1 MKKGYY
7 WMALSG
13 LLMAS
18 CTEETEPVGP
28 DVSGGTPAG
37 REISFVFPGT
47 ARGEVPYTKAIAS
60 EAENGLQT
68 LDIYVFTEDTLS
80 AKTPKPMLLEEIYR
94 SDGTGTEEKG
104 FALGT
109 SADAKTAKISVSPG
123 ENKSFYFVANSR
135 GERSLDGVELNVTDT
150 TAFRKLMT
158 NKQEGLLA
166 CPLLMSAVCDTTMS
180 TVKGN
185 IKVSLTRRVARFD
198 ISNDALATKFVIQ
211 KIGLENVPQWGP
223 IFPGTGYAT
232 ERLAKLPVIDFSSL
246 ENSNAGETYS
256 VFYLYPLSEAEMTKS
271 GVKLTMIGQNTDG
284 VAQIVDVPIQNYETK
299 KPIAIT
305 PNNRYKVV
313 VEERGLGTLTA
324 TLTVLDWEPGD
335 TLDVQPDLGTIALR
349 YDEPQ
354 IPVEGVSFT
363 NNTLTVGSAKIEDAD
378 AIRIN
383 VECGSEW
390 ELVPDGNN
398 WITAII
404 KNTKDAAGGDAA
416 GDNVDYIAITT
427 TANPGSSPREGTVIV
442 QNKIRPSVRQPL
454 VIRQS
459 GATKYIDVTADLK
472 WEAGVSFGSNQ
483 LNLPGLLSN
492 ATTDDDKFTVTLK
505 VAASAAWEMTSGETL
520 GDGNWA
526 TVTADT
532 DNNTLT
538 VVAAQNKTKD
548 NNRDVEITLQL
559 TDDATITQTVKIH
572 QSAPDFGTIRLSCKD
587 MGENGSVTVPAT
599 GFANDADHVEGKS
612 KISVAA
618 NTEWKYQIRYDGD
631 PDNPDAEIVS
641 DWLTVDDKTI
651 IKGTQNGSVSV
662 TARENEATAKRAA
675 TVIIVNTVDNYV
687 SSSIQF
693 IQEGAAPAGE

>member
-1 MKKGYY
+1 MKKSYY

-13 LLMAS
+13 LLLAS
-18 CTEETEPVGP
+18 CTEETEPAGP
-28 DVSGGTPAG
+28 DVSGGSPAG

-47 ARGEVPYTKAIAS
+47 ARGEVPYSKAIAS
-60 EAENGLQT
+60 ETENELQT

-94 SDGTGTEEKG
+94 SDGTGAEEKG
-104 FALGT
+104 FILGT
-109 SADAKTAKISVSPG
+109 SADAKTAKISVSQG
-123 ENKSFYFVANSR
+123 NNKSFYFVANSR
-135 GERSLDGVELNVTDT
+135 GERSLNGVELNVTDT
-150 TAFRKLMT
+150 VAFRKLMT
-158 NKQEGLLA
+158 NKQEGLLG

-211 KIGLENVPQWGP
+211 KVGLENVPQAGP
-223 IFPGTGYAT
+223 VFPGTAYAT
-232 ERLAKLPVIDFSSL
+232 ERVAKLPVIDFSSL
-246 ENSNAGETYS
+246 ENSNAGETNS
-256 VFYLYPLSEAEMTKS
+256 VFYLYPLSDAEMEKS
-271 GVKLTMIGQNTDG
+271 EVKLTMIGQNTDG
-284 VAQIVDVPIQNYETK
+284 VPQIVDVPIQNYETK

-349 YDEPQ
+349 YDEPE
-354 IPVEGVSFT
+354 IPVAGVSFT
-363 NNTLTVGSAKIEDAD
+363 NNTLTLGAGEIEEAD
-378 AIRIN
+378 AIRID

-390 ELVPDGNN
+390 ELIADGSD
-398 WITAII
+398 WFTATIT
-404 KNTKDAAGGDAA
+404 KEAAGGDIPA
-416 GDNVDYIAITT
+416 GDEAYYIAITT
-427 TANPGSSPREGTVIV
+427 KANQSQSEREGTVVV

-454 VIRQS
+454 VVRQG

-472 WEAGVSFGSNQ
+472 WEAGVSFSNNQ

-492 ATTDDDKFTVTLK
+492 AATADDKFAVTLK
-505 VAASAAWEMTSGETL
+505 VASSAAWEMTSSGTL
-520 GDGNWA
+520 GVDDWA

-532 DNNTLT
+532 GNNTLT
-538 VVAAQNKTKD
+538 VTAGQNKTKD
-548 NNRDVEITLQL
+548 NVRDVEITLQL
-559 TDDATITQTVKIH
+559 TGDAATTRTIKIH
-572 QSAPDFGTIRLSCKD
+572 QAAPDFGTIRLSCKD
-587 MGENGSVTVPAT
+587 MGEDGDVIVPAA
-599 GFANDADHVEGKS
+599 GFTVDADHAGGKS

-631 PDNPDAEIVS
+631 PDNPDAEIVA
-641 DWLTVDDKTI
+641 DWLTVSDQAL

-662 TARENEATAKRAA
+662 SADANTETARRAA

-687 SSSIQF
+687 SSSIRF
-693 IQEGAAPAGE
+693 IQEGANP